1 MKDLNYNDVIGI
13 INERLANGG
22 VFLNVA
28 GDTPNTMTI
37 GWAYMGTS
45 WRKNIFIAMVRP
57 QRHTCELLEK
67 AGEFT
72 VSVPTANPLRAEL
85 GFAGTA
91 SGRDV
96 NKFEGHGLTAAPA
109 RQVNAPVVG
118 ECGLHIECRV
128 ASRQMLSGGQMDAE
142 IRDRAYPEND
152 YHMLYFGEV
161 VACYSTDD

>member
-1 MKDLNYNDVIGI
+1 MKDMNFNDVLGI
-13 INERLANGG
+13 LNDKLAHGG

-28 GDTPNTMTI
+28 GETPNTMTI

-45 WRKNIFIAMVRP
+45 WRSNIFIAMVRP
-57 QRHTCELLEK
+57 QRHTFDLLEK

-72 VSVPTANPLRAEL
+72 VSVPTKNPLRAEL
-85 GFAGTA
+85 AFAGTE
-91 SGRDV
+91 SGREH
-96 NKFEGHGLTAAPA
+96 NKFEGHGLTALPAKEVGAPIIA
-109 RQVNAPVVG
+109 

-128 ASRQMLSGGQMDAE
+128 INKQWLQGDAMKDDVKG
-142 IRDRAYPEND
+142 RCYPEED

>member
-1 MKDLNYNDVIGI
+1 MKDMNYSEVIGT

-22 VFLNVA
+22 VFMNTGV
-28 GDTPNTMTI
+28 DTPNTMTI

-57 QRHTCELLEK
+57 QRHTYELIEK
-67 AGEFT
+67 TGEFT
-72 VSVPTANPLRAEL
+72 VSVPTANPMRAEL

-109 RQVNAPVVG
+109 QQVNAPVVK

-128 ASRQMLSGGQMDAE
+128 VSRQLLSGEQMDE
-142 IRDRAYPEND
+142 SIRGRAYPESD

-161 VACYSTDD
+161 VACYSTDE

>member
-1 MKDLNYNDVIGI
+1 MKDMNYSDVIGT
-13 INERLANGG
+13 INERLAGGG
-22 VFLNVA
+22 VFLNAA
-28 GDTPNTMTI
+28 GDVPNTMTI

-57 QRHTCELLEK
+57 QRHTYELLEK
-67 AGEFT
+67 TGEFT
-72 VSVPTANPLRAEL
+72 VSVPTVNPLRAEL

-109 RQVNAPVVG
+109 RHVNAPVVS

-128 ASRQMLSGGQMDAE
+128 VSRQLLAGERMDAD
-142 IRDRAYPEND
+142 IRNRSYPESD